1 MGILQRAQSAWSAF
15 RNPSEKIEGDVGG
28 TYSYGNAPFQSVKA
42 YRQDSITTPVF
53 NRIAL
58 DVSMID
64 FTHVVVN
71 SETGEQKNITDSLQ
85 ARLNTDANIDQTGKA
100 FIQDLVYSMLEE
112 GVAAIVPIDTDTSII
127 DLQTQGSFN
136 IDSWRVGRIVQWY
149 PQQVKVE
156 VYNDINGNMQQLLMP
171 KRSVAIIQNPLY
183 GVTNGPN
190 STLARLKVAIQQLD
204 QNDAAILS
212 NKFNMIIQ
220 LPYSVRNDKRKA
232 EAEERVAA
240 LEQQLANNRFGIAYS
255 DATEKITQLNRPLSS
270 NFLDK
275 ADQLTQEFLNQLG
288 LTKGVFDG
296 SADEV
301 QMKNYFSRSVDAIAN
316 AIIAEINRKF
326 ITKTAF
332 TQGHQIIRYR
342 DPFTLVAT
350 EKIADMAKTL
360 IDARIV
366 RPNEMRPKFGFTPIP
381 KEEDPIA
388 STLANPNV
396 DTVDSVGA
404 VAPQPGTD
412 TQQDTGSIASPD
424 DSQNG
429 EIS

>member
-15 RNPSEKIEGDVGG
+15 KKPDEHIEGDVGG
-28 TYSYGNAPFQSVKA
+28 IYSFGQPPYQATRT

-58 DVSMID
+58 DVAMID
-64 FTHVVVN
+64 FTHVKIDAT
-71 SETGEQKNITDSLQ
+71 TGEQKNILDSLHM
-85 ARLNTDANIDQTGKA
+85 RLNRDANIDQTGKA
-100 FIQDLVYSMLEE
+100 FMQDLVFSILEE

-136 IDSWRVGRIVQWY
+136 IESWRVGRIVQWY

-156 VYNDINGNMQQLLMP
+156 VYNDINGSMQQLLLP

-220 LPYSVRNDKRKA
+220 LPYTVRNEKKKA
-232 EAEERVAA
+232 EADERVRN
-240 LEQQLANNRFGIAYS
+240 LEAQLANNRFGVAYS

-270 NFLDK
+270 NFLEK
-275 ADQLTQEFLNQLG
+275 ADQLAQEFLNQLG

-301 QMKNYFSRSVDAIAN
+301 QMKNYFSRSIDAIAN
-316 AIIAEINRKF
+316 AILQEINRKF
-326 ITKTAF
+326 LTNTAL
-332 TQGHQIIRYR
+332 TQGHQIITYR

-366 RPNEMRPKFGFTPIP
+366 RPNEMRPKFGLTPIP

-396 DTVDSVGA
+396 DTVSSVGA
-404 VAPQPGTD
+404 VAGSP
-412 TQQDTGSIASPD
+412 QQDPGSIASPD

-429 EIS
+429 EVS